1 MVLIMYNNQ
10 LYIHETNLNN
20 KLSISKDSN
29 DKKLAGVATLE
40 SYPPSCPPEISYF
53 VFHPIVYEL
62 NLFCQAP
69 QNIMKNPTI

>member
-29 DKKLAGVATLE
+29 DEKLAGVATLE
-40 SYPPSCPPEISYF
+40 S
-53 VFHPIVYEL
+53 IVSQRSSLEL
-62 NLFCQAP
+62 AS
-69 QNIMKNPTI
+69 